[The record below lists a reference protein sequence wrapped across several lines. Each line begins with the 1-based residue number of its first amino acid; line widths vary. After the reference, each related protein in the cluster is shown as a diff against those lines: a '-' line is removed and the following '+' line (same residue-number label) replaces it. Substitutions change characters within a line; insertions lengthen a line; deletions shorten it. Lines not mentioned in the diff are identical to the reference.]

1 MKRSFSL
8 VLALAVVLLGISPL
22 TATAAKPENAAAI
35 KLGGY
40 IPQADDVDDFDTG
53 INVELSFTRY
63 FHPNFAFELGIGY
76 FKSEDGGELT
86 SYPITLNAKA
96 VYPVGELELYAL
108 GGIGAYYVNVESGNF
123 DENDTVVGYQLGV
136 GANIDITPVVYIG
149 VEAKYLWASPDF
161 GFPIGKVDIDGMQA
175 SANLGYR
182 F

>member
-1 MKRSFSL
+1 MKRLLSL
-8 VLALAVVLLGISPL
+8 VLALAVVLPGIAPL
-22 TATAAKPENAAAI
+22 TASAAMPENAAAI

-40 IPQADDVDDFDTG
+40 IPQADDVDNFDTG

-76 FKSEDGGELT
+76 FKSEDGAELT

-96 VYPVGELELYAL
+96 VYPIGDLEIYAL
-108 GGIGAYYVNVESGNF
+108 GGIGAYYVTVESGDF